1 MNVDAHFDGKFEDRL
16 KLIETMSYYDITKI
30 TKGYVDIIWELMP
43 EVRGVQDALQKDLD
57 NSMSKFEN
65 QWIRYLNSEMLRNK
79 SEMI

>member
-1 MNVDAHFDGKFEDRL
+1 
-16 KLIETMSYYDITKI
+16 MSYYDITKI